1 MNRLEHKLTAEVAR
15 ASADFR
21 LIEPDDR
28 VMVCV
33 SGGKDSFAMLR
44 LLQKIQSRA
53 PFQFSLVAVN
63 LDQGHPGFPAD
74 RLEAWLRAQA
84 VEVRM
89 LKQDTYSIVQ
99 EKIPVGKTF
108 CSLCSRLRR
117 GILYNAAV
125 ELGCTKI
132 ALGHHRDDMVETLL
146 LNLFYSGRI
155 SSMPPRLVSDDG
167 RNVVIRPLA
176 YVREED
182 LITYAA
188 EQAFPIIPCD
198 LCGSQEHLQ
207 RKRVKRLVA
216 ELTAENDNVPGNLF
230 AALGKVVPSHLLDAE
245 LLARLG
251 EGGAKGT
258 DEGLMSLG

>member
-1 MNRLEHKLTAEVAR
+1 
-15 ASADFR
+15 
-21 LIEPDDR
+21 
-28 VMVCV
+28 
-33 SGGKDSFAMLR
+33 
-44 LLQKIQSRA
+44 
-53 PFQFSLVAVN
+53 
-63 LDQGHPGFPAD
+63 
-74 RLEAWLRAQA
+74 
-84 VEVRM
+84 
-89 LKQDTYSIVQ
+89 
-99 EKIPVGKTF
+99 
-108 CSLCSRLRR
+108 
-117 GILYNAAV
+117 
-125 ELGCTKI
+125 
-132 ALGHHRDDMVETLL
+132 
-146 LNLFYSGRI
+146 
-155 SSMPPRLVSDDG
+155 
-167 RNVVIRPLA
+167 
-176 YVREED
+176 VREED